1 MGQAQVSVG
10 NKFKKT
16 FKSRLLSNLLWWT
29 SRDSVIS
36 LLLDDFFIVPRRKFI
51 VWLCDK
57 IQKVKVYLFFFGGYS
72 YKVLIVQKIC
82 FLSGFVPY
90 VFRWK
95 FHWSN
100 LNGGCVS
107 TQNRRPPPN
116 QLLVQ
121 VQMIQE
127 VFFLT
132 FFHMVKFALN
142 FVWFSSANNKEILM
156 EKEAIQILIKIF

>member
-1 MGQAQVSVG
+1 MKVSLVELEWRMRL
-10 NKFKKT
+10 NPEQKT
-16 FKSRLLSNLLWWT
+16 
-29 SRDSVIS
+29 
-36 LLLDDFFIVPRRKFI
+36 
-51 VWLCDK
+51 
-57 IQKVKVYLFFFGGYS
+57 
-72 YKVLIVQKIC
+72 
-82 FLSGFVPY
+82 
-90 VFRWK
+90 
-95 FHWSN
+95 
-100 LNGGCVS
+100 
-107 TQNRRPPPN
+107 PPPN